1 MTKEE
6 FKELYNNFKSS
17 WSTDGFGDFKQKWI
31 TYKGKMSNESLPL
44 ASAPEISWT
53 KSNENDTEYLLRF
66 IEWEHLFGK
75 AKGYSSEQYMIYHN
89 FGDHKGEY
97 YDGYKDKRYYIDEGD
112 VLGNYKGII
121 CKLLQQI
128 VNSKT
133 INDLKQI

>member
-17 WSTDGFGDFKQKWI
+17 WSTDGFDGFKQKWI
-31 TYKGKMSNESLPL
+31 AYKSKMSNESLPL
-44 ASAPEISWT
+44 ASASEISWT

-89 FGDHKGEY
+89 FGAHKGE
-97 YDGYKDKRYYIDEGD
+97 DNDSYKEKR
-112 VLGNYKGII
+112 
-121 CKLLQQI
+121 
-128 VNSKT
+128 
-133 INDLKQI
+133 